1 MSKTITIRL
10 DDMLYSMFK
19 KAADGERRSISN
31 FIEWATL
38 AYFKS
43 DMFVDDKEMDEI
55 RKHSTDLKKGLEQAK
70 KGKYKIVQ

>member
-10 DDMLYSMFK
+10 DDMLYSVFK

-38 AYFKS
+38 AYLKS
-43 DMFVDDKEMDEI
+43 DMSVDEKEMDEI
-55 RKHSTDLKKGLEQAK
+55 RKYSSDLKKGLEQAK